1 MNARQVTDRATDA
14 YEKLRELIV
23 NGRLAPGTRII
34 ETDIADRLG
43 VSRTPVRAALQRL
56 AQEGYITTDADGRR
70 SRPAIAPLTREDAH
84 ELFNIVGLIEG
95 LAARWTA
102 ELEDARRDVVVS
114 DLREINEAY
123 RKRSHERRPDFNA
136 LFELDDR
143 FHRCYVEAGA
153 GPRLLALHDSIK
165 PQAERYIRVYISVLT
180 AEIQIS
186 LKEHRAIVEAIDAAE
201 ADVAQ
206 RAVETNWRNA
216 ARRLSGVIE
225 DVGERGSW

>member
-1 MNARQVTDRATDA
+1 MSVRHGTDRATDA
-14 YEKLRELIV
+14 YRKLRNLIV
-23 NGRLAPGTRII
+23 RGRLAPGSRVI

-56 AQEGYITTDADGRR
+56 AQEGYITSDADGRR

-102 ELEDARRDVVVS
+102 ELDTDRRDVVVT
-114 DLREINEAY
+114 DLRAINEAY
-123 RKRSHERRPDFNA
+123 KQRSHERRPDFNA
-136 LFELDDR
+136 LFDLDDR
-143 FHRCYVEAGA
+143 FHRRYVESGA
-153 GPRLLALHDSIK
+153 RPRLLALHDSIK

-216 ARRLSGVIE
+216 ARRLSEVID

>member
-1 MNARQVTDRATDA
+1 MSVRHGTDRATDA

-23 NGRLAPGTRII
+23 KGRLAPGSRII

-56 AQEGYITTDADGRR
+56 SQEGYITSDADGRR

-102 ELEDARRDVVVS
+102 ELETERRDVVVS

-123 RKRSHERRPDFNA
+123 KQRSHEKRPDFNA

-143 FHRCYVEAGA
+143 FHRRYVESGS